1 MSQIAIIGLS
11 LLAIFIVG
19 GPIAKAFGSSSPSI
33 GIAVGVIVYFV
44 SQHYWN
50 ERIEEKEE
58 EQ

>member
-44 SQHYWN
+44 FTALLGRKN
-50 ERIEEKEE
+50 
-58 EQ
+58 